1 MIKLMNAV
9 LLFALII
16 PILLSTPE
24 KSQYNLRNMGEQIQL
39 SFVSATNLNYNTNKK
54 AWEFDVK
61 YYSSNSNALTRDE
74 NYLITILYNDINS
87 KALCLAKDNSILRCT
102 AEDGNQEY
110 TDLVKIGAS
119 TADASIKWANLTSE
133 YSIPQQVKLN
143 YKKSYGLYL
152 TNPSWVFNIE
162 IQENQMPI
170 GGLVLIDV
178 FYKNEKRLASCLH
191 ETNGLLNCNIL
202 GSRQYYQLVEISPT
216 KIDGSVEWE
225 GVNTN
230 KNISI
235 PLIIHFNNYYE
246 SYDMEIVD
254 NKWKFV
260 LYAEG
265 RFKDATTLEKIPGS
279 LITVNV
285 KINKNG
291 QESIAMA
298 NALELLNINFI
309 IVK

>member
-1 MIKLMNAV
+1 
-9 LLFALII
+9 
-16 PILLSTPE
+16 
-24 KSQYNLRNMGEQIQL
+24 
-39 SFVSATNLNYNTNKK
+39 
-54 AWEFDVK
+54 
-61 YYSSNSNALTRDE
+61 
-74 NYLITILYNDINS
+74 
-87 KALCLAKDNSILRCT
+87 
-102 AEDGNQEY
+102 
-110 TDLVKIGAS
+110 
-119 TADASIKWANLTSE
+119 
-133 YSIPQQVKLN
+133 
-143 YKKSYGLYL
+143 L

-178 FYKNEKRLASCLH
+178 FYKDEKRLASCLH
-191 ETNGLLNCNIL
+191 ETNGILNCNIL

-298 NALELLNINFI
+298 NCFGTSEYKFYNCEIESNNPSMNDLVYLTKDGDGVSSTWKESLLENDDI
-309 IVK
+309 IIRIMKLHFVKVYDLEYLDDKKWHFKIDVEDELTNGIKVSVDVRFSESNQIDSANCLYTNKVLSCD